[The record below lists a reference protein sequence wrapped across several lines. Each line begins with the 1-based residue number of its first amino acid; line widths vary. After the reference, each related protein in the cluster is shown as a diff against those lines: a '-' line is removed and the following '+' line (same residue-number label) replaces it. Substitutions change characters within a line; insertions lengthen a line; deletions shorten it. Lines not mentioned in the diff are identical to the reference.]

1 MSELRG
7 FPRLLRAEWTKFRT
21 IRGWVIGMLVMVL
34 ATVLFGLLG
43 PAGSSFECAG
53 PDGQA
58 CTAAQTPPTG
68 PEGGAVNDHF
78 YFVHQPLAA
87 NGEITAR
94 VTSFTGAYSLD
105 GAVKHPGT
113 QPWSKA
119 GIIIK
124 DNTSPGSAYA
134 AMMVTGANSVR
145 MQFNYVH
152 DIAGPP
158 GANWLRLTRS
168 GDTITGYSSAD
179 GTRWTMVG
187 RTDLPGLAPAARAG
201 LFATSPE
208 HSEVS
213 RTFAGT
219 DERSGPSQAT
229 GVFDHVSLPGPWTGD
244 AVGGHT
250 PGAGFE
256 QHGDQF
262 TVTGSGDIAPMV
274 ASGGRSKTV
283 SDSLVGVFAGLIAV
297 IVVAAMFITGEYRR
311 GLIRTTLAASP
322 RRGRVLAAKAIV
334 IGAVTFVAGLV
345 SSTLAVLVVGAIVH
359 DGARGG
365 RYRGPARRR
374 RRPRVG
380 GRDLV
385 APQCGRGHSRHRGDR
400 PAVHPRHGVDPA
412 RRGLGLAAAAHAGRG
427 LRDPAEH
434 ARVSTGQLQVHTG
447 HGLLP
452 LAPLGWVRGALR
464 VRGSRPCP
472 GRPDAA
478 PEGRMR
484 QALRAEWTK
493 SRTMPGT
500 FWLLFAV
507 VALTV
512 ALSATAVAATCPA
525 CDQDPV
531 QTSLTGVLFGQ
542 AVVVILAVLAVS
554 GEYSSRMILT
564 TFSAMPG
571 RITVLAAKA
580 LIVSLLVLATGMI
593 AVLASAVLG
602 SLSLTD
608 GPTLRATAG
617 SVLYLVLIGL
627 LSVGVAAAVRDSAAA
642 IGIVLG
648 VLYLFPIVITVVP
661 DPDWHRHL
669 QQIGPMTAGLAA
681 RATVHLDAQPLR
693 PWEGISVV
701 TAWATGGLLLGGLIL
716 RRRDA

>member
-1 MSELRG
+1 
-7 FPRLLRAEWTKFRT
+7 
-21 IRGWVIGMLVMVL
+21 
-34 ATVLFGLLG
+34 
-43 PAGSSFECAG
+43 
-53 PDGQA
+53 
-58 CTAAQTPPTG
+58 
-68 PEGGAVNDHF
+68 
-78 YFVHQPLAA
+78 
-87 NGEITAR
+87 
-94 VTSFTGAYSLD
+94 
-105 GAVKHPGT
+105 
-113 QPWSKA
+113 
-119 GIIIK
+119 
-124 DNTSPGSAYA
+124 
-134 AMMVTGANSVR
+134 
-145 MQFNYVH
+145 
-152 DIAGPP
+152 
-158 GANWLRLTRS
+158 
-168 GDTITGYSSAD
+168 
-179 GTRWTMVG
+179 
-187 RTDLPGLAPAARAG
+187 
-201 LFATSPE
+201 
-208 HSEVS
+208 
-213 RTFAGT
+213 
-219 DERSGPSQAT
+219 
-229 GVFDHVSLPGPWTGD
+229 
-244 AVGGHT
+244 
-250 PGAGFE
+250 
-256 QHGDQF
+256 
-262 TVTGSGDIAPMV
+262 
-274 ASGGRSKTV
+274 
-283 SDSLVGVFAGLIAV
+283 
-297 IVVAAMFITGEYRR
+297 
-311 GLIRTTLAASP
+311 
-322 RRGRVLAAKAIV
+322 
-334 IGAVTFVAGLV
+334 
-345 SSTLAVLVVGAIVH
+345 
-359 DGARGG
+359 
-365 RYRGPARRR
+365 
-374 RRPRVG
+374 
-380 GRDLV
+380 
-385 APQCGRGHSRHRGDR
+385 
-400 PAVHPRHGVDPA
+400 
-412 RRGLGLAAAAHAGRG
+412 
-427 LRDPAEH
+427 
-434 ARVSTGQLQVHTG
+434 
-447 HGLLP
+447 
-452 LAPLGWVRGALR
+452 
-464 VRGSRPCP
+464 
-472 GRPDAA
+472 
-478 PEGRMR
+478 MR

>member
-105 GAVKHPGT
+105 GDVKHPGT

-345 SSTLAVLVVGAIVH
+345 SSTLAVLVVGAIENSKGMYVF
-359 DGARGG
+359 
-365 RYRGPARRR
+365 PV
-374 RRPRVG
+374 PTSTTVRVVVG
-380 GRDLV
+380 T
-385 APQCGRGHSRHRGDR
+385 
-400 PAVHPRHGVDPA
+400 
-412 RRGLGLAAAAHAGRG
+412 AA
-427 LRDPAEH
+427 
-434 ARVSTGQLQVHTG
+434 
-447 HGLLP
+447 LL
-452 LAPLGWVRGALR
+452 
-464 VRGSRPCP
+464 
-472 GRPDAA
+472 
-478 PEGRMR
+478 
-484 QALRAEWTK
+484 
-493 SRTMPGT
+493 
-500 FWLLFAV
+500 
-507 VALTV
+507 
-512 ALSATAVAATCPA
+512 AVAA
-525 CDQDPV
+525 
-531 QTSLTGVLFGQ
+531 VLAL
-542 AVVVILAVLAVS
+542 AVGTLLRRSAGAVTAVIVAIVLPYILAMASILPAGVSDWLLRLTPAAGFAIQQSMPEYPQVNSRYTPDTGYFPLPPWGGFAVLCAYAAVA
-554 GEYSSRMILT
+554 L
-564 TFSAMPG
+564 A
-571 RITVLAAKA
+571 LAA
-580 LIVSLLVLATGMI
+580 LM
-593 AVLASAVLG
+593 
-602 SLSLTD
+602 
-608 GPTLRATAG
+608 
-617 SVLYLVLIGL
+617 
-627 LSVGVAAAVRDSAAA
+627 
-642 IGIVLG
+642 
-648 VLYLFPIVITVVP
+648 
-661 DPDWHRHL
+661 
-669 QQIGPMTAGLAA
+669 
-681 RATVHLDAQPLR
+681 
-693 PWEGISVV
+693 
-701 TAWATGGLLLGGLIL
+701 L